1 MKQAK
6 LVLISTI
13 AIAMFSS
20 IAVFAVPV
28 PYSWSA
34 SSALFYSL
42 LSMSAALALLH
53 VGAVILFLMS
63 LGAYKLQMRRAYIF
77 ICLSITLLA
86 LGTAQLPVISALNL
100 WPSDWVTKGGIG
112 LPFVLAGATAY
123 FGVRSLAVLVGMKN
137 WLTRIGIAIPVMTL
151 VCALTAFLPHVQS
164 NTPEASYDAS
174 IAILAWSALAYL
186 MAVSML
192 VRVHQQIGAHYTEAM
207 AWLFMGFTASCTAL
221 AIATMSTLFSN
232 QNQDGW
238 SVAMNTVGVISGFI
252 FLRAAQVFMKA
263 REY

>member
-6 LVLISTI
+6 IILVSTI
-13 AIAMFSS
+13 AIAIVSS
-20 IAVFAVPV
+20 VAVFAVPI
-28 PYSWSA
+28 PYSWNASA
-34 SSALFYSL
+34 ALFYSL
-42 LSMSAALALLH
+42 LSMSAALSLLH

-63 LGAYKLQMRRAYIF
+63 LGAYKAQMRRAYIF

-137 WLTRIGIAIPVMTL
+137 WLTRAGIAIPVITL
-151 VCALTAFLPHVQS
+151 ICALAAFLPHVQS
-164 NTPEASYDAS
+164 NTPEASYDIAL
-174 IAILAWSALAYL
+174 AILTWSALAYL
-186 MAVSML
+186 TAVSML
-192 VRVHQQIGAHYTEAM
+192 VRVHQQIGAHYTAAM
-207 AWLFMGFTASCTAL
+207 AWLFMGFAASSTAL
-221 AIATMSTLFSN
+221 TIAILATLFSN
-232 QNQDGW
+232 KNQDGW
-238 SVAMNTVGVISGFI
+238 SVATNCVGVISGFI

-263 REY
+263 KEY